1 MNGDRPQPI
10 AKGTLDQR
18 PAAHLL
24 IYARERRLRGTMEFG
39 ADASS
44 ASKTQMVFVDGFV
57 AKVAVGSKVQ
67 TTEELSA
74 IAIRALFSLPG
85 ATPFAYY
92 DKYDALPNGAAR
104 SQDPLAFVWPPVR
117 DQIAEP
123 QIASIV
129 DRTAQTPLLIPR
141 AADTA
146 CFGFLPDEEKVIAR
160 MRDRATALVDLQK
173 ISPKARRIVY
183 LLLVTKRVE
192 AGAARAAMDSLND
205 GRPVSPPPPVT
216 ATTPSGPASGRGSQP
231 SITPTSQ
238 RASNLPPASVGEN
251 ARKRIRDRAAMIE
264 AEDYFTM
271 LGVPHDASI
280 DTIRAAFFA
289 LAKQWHPDRLPSM
302 LLDVKDACAK
312 VFARMSEA
320 YQTLIDPAKRK
331 TYVESLGG
339 KGASAGEQEQIVRVV
354 DAAQSFQKAEILFKR
369 GDVAAAEALVRH
381 ANDADPKQA
390 EYLALL
396 AWIEATKP
404 GHSSDQETVGQIE
417 KLTQAIE
424 LNEKCERAYFYRAM
438 LYKRLGNSPL
448 AMKDFRIVVELN
460 PRSVDAQRELRLFN
474 MRAGKIE
481 TNPRRDLPKT
491 QSGRDRTQG
500 GRDAHPTTQPKK
512 EESKGLF
519 GNFFS
524 KKK

>member
-1 MNGDRPQPI
+1 
-10 AKGTLDQR
+10 
-18 PAAHLL
+18 
-24 IYARERRLRGTMEFG
+24 MEFG
-39 ADASS
+39 ADTGA
-44 ASKTQMVFVDGFV
+44 ANKTQIVFVDGFV
-57 AKVAVGSKVQ
+57 AKVAVAGKVQ
-67 TTEELSA
+67 PTDELSG

-92 DKYDALPNGAAR
+92 DKYDALPDGGMR
-104 SQDPLAFVWPPVR
+104 SQDPLGFVWPPIR
-117 DQIAEP
+117 DQIADA

-129 DRTAQTPLLIPR
+129 DRTAQTPLLIPKTV
-141 AADTA
+141 DTA
-146 CFGFLPDEEKVIAR
+146 CFGFAPDEEKVIAR

-192 AGAARAAMDSLND
+192 AGAVRAAMDSLND

-216 ATTPSGPASGRGSQP
+216 ATTPSGPPAGRGSRP

-238 RASNLPPASVGEN
+238 RASSLPPASVGEG
-251 ARKRIRDRAAMIE
+251 ARKRIRERAALIE

-271 LGVPHDASI
+271 LGVPHDASV
-280 DTIRAAFFA
+280 DAIRAAFFA
-289 LAKQWHPDRLPSM
+289 LAKQWHPDRLPST
-302 LLDVKDACAK
+302 LVDVKEACAK
-312 VFARMSEA
+312 IFARMSEA

-331 TYVESLGG
+331 TYLEGLGG
-339 KGASAGEQEQIVRVV
+339 KGASAGEQETIVRVV

-417 KLTQAIE
+417 KLSQAIE

-438 LYKRLGNSPL
+438 LYKRLGNSAA
-448 AMKDFRIVVELN
+448 AMRDFRVVVELN
-460 PRSVDAQRELRLFN
+460 PRSVDAQRELRLFT
-474 MRAGKIE
+474 MRGGKTE
-481 TNPRRDLPKT
+481 TQPRREASRPMTKDTPS
-491 QSGRDRTQG
+491 QPGRPATRP
-500 GRDAHPTTQPKK
+500 GRK
-512 EESKGLF
+512 EEPSKGLF
-519 GNFFS
+519 GSFFS

>member
-1 MNGDRPQPI
+1 MTNGDRPQPI
-10 AKGTLDQR
+10 AKGTLEQR

-39 ADASS
+39 TDAG
-44 ASKTQMVFVDGFV
+44 KTVVVFVDGFV
-57 AKVAVGSKVQ
+57 AKIATAGKIQ
-67 TTEELSA
+67 ETNEQSA
-74 IAIRALFSLPG
+74 TAIRSLFSLTG
-85 ATPFAYY
+85 STSFAYY
-92 DKYDALPNGAAR
+92 DKYDALPNGSAR
-104 SQDPLAFVWPPVR
+104 SQDPLGFVWPPVR
-117 DQIAEP
+117 DQIAEA

-129 DRTAQTPLLIPR
+129 DRTAQTPLLIPPTV
-141 AADTA
+141 DTA
-146 CFGFLPDEEKVIAR
+146 CFGFAPDEEKVIAK

-216 ATTPSGPASGRGSQP
+216 ATTPSNAAAARGPRP
-231 SITPTSQ
+231 SITPASQ
-238 RASNLPPASVGEN
+238 RSPTLAPESAGDH
-251 ARKRIRDRAAMIE
+251 ARKRIRDRAALIE

-271 LGVPHDASI
+271 LGVSHDATA
-280 DTIRAAFFA
+280 DVIRTAFFA
-289 LAKQWHPDRLPSM
+289 LAKQWHPDRLPST
-302 LLDVKDACAK
+302 LIDVKEVCAK

-331 TYVESLGG
+331 TYVDGLGG
-339 KGASAGEQEQIVRVV
+339 ANGPTGEQEQIVRVV

-438 LYKRLGNSPL
+438 LYKRLGNSSL
-448 AMKDFRIVVELN
+448 AMKDFRVVVELN
-460 PRSVDAQRELRLFN
+460 PRSVDAQRELRLFT
-474 MRAGKIE
+474 MRGGKVE

-491 QSGRDRTQG
+491 QSGRDRTQS

-512 EESKGLF
+512 EEAKGLF

>member
-1 MNGDRPQPI
+1 MLNGDRPQPI
-10 AKGTLDQR
+10 AKGTLEQR

-39 ADASS
+39 ADAG
-44 ASKTQMVFVDGFV
+44 KTAIVFIDGFV
-57 AKVAVGSKVQ
+57 AKVAVASKIQ
-67 TTEELSA
+67 PNDEQSA
-74 IAIRALFSLPG
+74 IAIRGLFSLPP

-92 DKYDALPNGAAR
+92 DKYDPFPDGAMR
-104 SQDPLAFVWPPVR
+104 SQDPLGFVWRPVR
-117 DQIAEP
+117 DQITEA

-129 DRTAQTPLLIPR
+129 DRTAQTPLLIPPSI
-141 AADTA
+141 DTN
-146 CFGFLPDEEKVIAR
+146 CFGFDAGEEKVIAR
-160 MRDRATALVDLQK
+160 MRDRATALADLEK
-173 ISPKARRIVY
+173 ISPKARRVVY

-192 AGAARAAMDSLND
+192 AGTARAAMDSLND

-216 ATTPSGPASGRGSQP
+216 MTTPTGPHRQSTVP
-231 SITPTSQ
+231 PISQ
-238 RASNLPPASVGEN
+238 RSSSLPPISTGGDN
-251 ARKRIRDRAAMIE
+251 SRKRIRDRAALID

-271 LGVPHDASI
+271 LGVTHDAAPEA
-280 DTIRAAFFA
+280 IRTAFFA
-289 LAKQWHPDRLPSM
+289 LAKQWHPDRLPAT
-302 LLDVKDACAK
+302 LVDVKEPCGK

-331 TYVESLGG
+331 TYLDSLGG
-339 KGASAGEQEQIVRVV
+339 SMATPGEQETIVRVV

-369 GDVAAAEALVRH
+369 GDVVAAEALVRH

-417 KLTQAIE
+417 KLTHAIE

-438 LYKRLGNSPL
+438 LYKRLGNSSA

-474 MRAGKIE
+474 MRGGKTE
-481 TNPRRDLPKT
+481 
-491 QSGRDRTQG
+491 
-500 GRDAHPTTQPKK
+500 TQPRKESPRPMTKDTPSQPGKPAKK

-519 GNFFS
+519 GSFFS